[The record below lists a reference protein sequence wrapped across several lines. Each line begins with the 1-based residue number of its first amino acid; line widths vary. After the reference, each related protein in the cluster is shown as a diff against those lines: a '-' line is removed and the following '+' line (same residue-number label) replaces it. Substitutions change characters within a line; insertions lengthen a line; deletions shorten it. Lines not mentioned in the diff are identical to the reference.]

1 MFPISPFPS
10 SAMRRSGPKK
20 ITEQQ
25 LTSLYKRTIQKNYTF
40 LLNVCAIYKDLLT
53 VLTICQRY
61 KVMHGRTSFI
71 NPDNIFT
78 TGFAHFVLLL

>member
-1 MFPISPFPS
+1 M
-10 SAMRRSGPKK
+10 
-20 ITEQQ
+20 
-25 LTSLYKRTIQKNYTF
+25 
-40 LLNVCAIYKDLLT
+40 CAIYKDLLT